1 MAVTFTQEQSMAIEL
16 HGRNILVSAAAGSG
30 KTAVLV
36 ERIVRMVCDEAH
48 PVDIDRLLVVTFT
61 NAAAAE
67 MRERIAAGISKR
79 LTERPD
85 SVHIQ
90 RQSTLLHNAQIT
102 TIDSFC
108 LFLLRNH
115 FNEIGL
121 DPAFRIADEGEV
133 RLMQGEALEELIE
146 ASYAS
151 GSEAFRYCVE
161 FFCPGGRES
170 VLEQHILNL
179 SRYAASFPWPARW
192 LKERKEDYGA
202 ASVEQM
208 CASSYAL
215 WLREHL
221 RRLLSGCVEKL
232 ERVQELCEAPDGPY
246 MYGELVDR
254 ELEQLKAL
262 AACDSLEAYAVRLP
276 AVSFGR
282 LPAKKDESVSP
293 IKRELAKA
301 MRASVKDSIRD
312 MEERYFA
319 TPLELAARQ
328 GAACAGPVGTLI
340 DLVLEFDRRMQE
352 KKQDRKVI
360 DFSDMEHFALGILLE
375 GEGEE
380 ARPSAVALE
389 YRQHFV
395 EILTD
400 EYQDSNLVQ
409 EYLLKAVSGE
419 ADGNFNRFMVGDV
432 KQSIYKF
439 RLARPELFLEKYNS
453 YEGAGVPMAEGDAA
467 PEGQTEAQAG
477 SCEGRQADEAVSE
490 GQ

>member
-85 SVHIQ
+85 SAHIQ

-179 SRYAASFPWPARW
+179 SRYAASFPWPSRW
-192 LKERKEDYGA
+192 LEERKEDYGA
-202 ASVEQM
+202 SSVDEL
-208 CASSYAL
+208 CRSSYAL
-215 WLREHL
+215 WLRERGL
-221 RRLLSGCVEKL
+221 ALDM
-232 ERVQELCEAPDGPY
+232 DG
-246 MYGELVDR
+246 
-254 ELEQLKAL
+254 LK
-262 AACDSLEAYAVRLP
+262 
-276 AVSFGR
+276 
-282 LPAKKDESVSP
+282 
-293 IKRELAKA
+293 
-301 MRASVKDSIRD
+301 
-312 MEERYFA
+312 
-319 TPLELAARQ
+319 
-328 GAACAGPVGTLI
+328 
-340 DLVLEFDRRMQE
+340 
-352 KKQDRKVI
+352 
-360 DFSDMEHFALGILLE
+360 IL
-375 GEGEE
+375 
-380 ARPSAVALE
+380 
-389 YRQHFV
+389 
-395 EILTD
+395 
-400 EYQDSNLVQ
+400 
-409 EYLLKAVSGE
+409 
-419 ADGNFNRFMVGDV
+419 
-432 KQSIYKF
+432 
-439 RLARPELFLEKYNS
+439 
-453 YEGAGVPMAEGDAA
+453 
-467 PEGQTEAQAG
+467 
-477 SCEGRQADEAVSE
+477 
-490 GQ
+490 